1 MSNTAVMAFGEE
13 TTAKVAAMIASKLNA
28 DLIVN
33 EKMLDGATVVVAGT
47 HVRMGKFNK
56 RYIRFVK
63 KYAAKV
69 RIYTFIV
76 GAEIEKKQKYV
87 DLAEKDSGGKA
98 WYVWG
103 ELNANKAKGLKKFA
117 LQAFIDGRTDCL
129 RRDCWIKRL
138 PLFAEKSCSKIKLR
152 RNKSDMEKIESF
164 KVNHLALLPGL

>member
-1 MSNTAVMAFGEE
+1 MSNTVVLAFGEE
-13 TTAKVAAMIASKLNA
+13 TTSKVAATIASKLDA

-87 DLAEKDSGGKA
+87 DLAGRLSGGKV

-117 LQAFIDGRTDCL
+117 LQAFIDGRRQDGLPTP
-129 RRDCWIKRL
+129 RL
-138 PLFAEKSCSKIKLR
+138 LDKEIAALCREVMLENQITEK
-152 RNKSDMEKIESF
+152 
-164 KVNHLALLPGL
+164 